1 MSSLSRGSNRDLCAW
16 PTLAAASVI
25 LLALAVVVFV
35 LPAATYTAKV
45 PNDIFGFFDAMHRM
59 RLGQRPH
66 VDFHTALGWLA
77 FALPYL
83 GHSTLDQFGGAL
95 EFGNVALF
103 AILLPLAAFALH
115 GRAPTGAAVL
125 LQVALFAVVCVP
137 WPLGES
143 GFVSS
148 QVAYYNRWG
157 WALLTTLLLFGLPTQ
172 DAGVRGTLRL
182 SALFAAESA
191 AITTLLFLLFFV
203 KATYFAVGFVFVLV
217 FGVALGRFRQSGS
230 WGLAGLAFVALAMQ
244 GSGGWIDDYVRDL
257 LDVLAAVAEPGPE
270 ARDKMPTVFDVMYTT
285 TGTLGLVAFACA
297 VAGFL
302 KRLNWQDV
310 LLIAYIMV
318 SSVAIAT
325 QNSNDPKI
333 LFALLA
339 LLVSMAARCPRG
351 TTHRRLVMAS
361 MWLVLM
367 PAFCR
372 QLLATVVFLF
382 AAYGG
387 CPDCGSKL
395 PRMEGAWFGGM
406 GGSNAFV
413 DKVTGDAVSA
423 RDAFLWVRRN
433 TIHSHMDLSNPE
445 YLHTLRTGLALLKQH
460 GCEKDIVAT
469 TDYVNPFPMLLDA
482 PPPKG
487 TMLYMHVGRKIN
499 RDLATNRDF
508 VFGDARCLMIPRFP
522 VAIETT
528 ELLLDVQA
536 VHLQVAWEQVA
547 GNEHWLLLRRVREPS
562 DVPSSVPSATPE
574 VETV

>member
-1 MSSLSRGSNRDLCAW
+1 M
-16 PTLAAASVI
+16 LAIASVV

-66 VDFHTALGWLA
+66 VDFHTPVGWLA

-103 AILLPLAAFALH
+103 AILLPLAVFALH
-115 GRAPTGAAVL
+115 GRAPIGAGL
-125 LQVALFAVVCVP
+125 LLLVALFAVVCVP

-148 QVAYYNRWG
+148 QVIFYNRWG
-157 WALLTTLLLFGLPTQ
+157 WALLTTLFLFGLPTQ
-172 DAGVRGTLRL
+172 DAGVRGKLRL
-182 SALFAAESA
+182 PALVATESA
-191 AITTLLFLLFFV
+191 AIAALLLLLFFV
-203 KATYFAVGFVFVLV
+203 KVTYFTVGFVFVLV
-217 FGVALGRFRQSGS
+217 FGVALGRFRQSGR
-230 WGLAGLAFVALAMQ
+230 WGLAGLAFVALAIQ
-244 GSGGWIDDYVRDL
+244 ASGGWIDDYVRDL
-257 LDVLAAVAEPGPE
+257 LDVLAAVAEPGTE
-270 ARDKMPTVFDVMYTT
+270 ARDKMPTVFEVMYTT
-285 TGTLGLVAFACA
+285 TGTLGLVALACA

-310 LLIAYIMV
+310 LLIVYVIV

-325 QNSNDPKI
+325 QNAADPKV

-361 MWLVLM
+361 MWLILLPV
-367 PAFCR
+367 FCR
-372 QLLATVVFLF
+372 QLLASVVFLF

-387 CPDCGSKL
+387 CPDCSAKL
-395 PRMEGAWFGGM
+395 PRMESAWFGGM

-433 TIHSHMDLSNPE
+433 TVHSHMDLSNPE
-445 YLHTLRTGLALLKQH
+445 YLHTLRTGLALLRKY
-460 GCEKDIVAT
+460 GCERDIVAT
-469 TDYVNPFPMLLDA
+469 TDYVNPFAMLLDA

-487 TMLYMHVGRKIN
+487 TKLYMHVGREIN

-528 ELLLDVQA
+528 ELLLDVHA
-536 VHLQVAWEQVA
+536 AHLESAWEQVA
-547 GNEHWLLLRRVREPS
+547 ENGHWQLLRRIGE
-562 DVPSSVPSATPE
+562 PSSVPPSVQGDDTGG
-574 VETV
+574 